1 LPGLEAIIYNSV
13 KRGLSNG
20 WRGKAEDI
28 LRNYFLVFAGG
39 GLGAALRYWVSGI
52 VHGRFGGGFPLGTL
66 SVNVLGCIAIGLLMS
81 LLEER
86 FLVYPGLRIFLTVG
100 VLGGFTTF
108 SSFSYET
115 IAMLRE
121 GQFFYSGVNIAASL
135 GACLCGTWIG
145 LHLGKTI

>member
-1 LPGLEAIIYNSV
+1 MYNSV
-13 KRGLSNG
+13 KRDPANG
-20 WRGKAEDI
+20 WRGKTEDL
-28 LRNYFLVFAGG
+28 LRNYLFVFTGG

-52 VHGRFGGGFPLGTL
+52 VHERFSGGFPLGTL

-86 FLVYPGLRIFLTVG
+86 FLVYPALRLFLTVG

-115 IAMLRE
+115 IAMLRD
-121 GQFFYSGVNIAASL
+121 GQLFYSGINIAASL
-135 GACLCGTWIG
+135 CACLCGTWIG
-145 LHLGKTI
+145 LHLGRTI